1 MCMGKGR
8 GKQKERSHR
17 EWTHLGVAW
26 RTPSMLLHVHRGE
39 GVEGE
44 EKVGEVARA
53 PPVRPSGI
61 VALHLGNKGEPRT
74 SPDWL
79 GGRCGRCPVISA
91 GQLGDFCH
99 QTMGQAR
106 EELA

>member
-53 PPVRPSGI
+53 R
-61 VALHLGNKGEPRT
+61 L
-74 SPDWL
+74 
-79 GGRCGRCPVISA
+79 
-91 GQLGDFCH
+91 
-99 QTMGQAR
+99 
-106 EELA
+106 